1 MAVLM
6 AFDSIYHT
14 AQSTHCSCSTEP
26 TCIPQKSA
34 RSSCPDGEELY
45 RSDRQA
51 DPYLPALVRSPCCSL
66 HHLKNCECLTDHT
79 LAHPLNCRGGVMAH
93 PSAYCCTQVLNPGL
107 TRVRDASYPLDHTG
121 PQHLQYCCLATKTKF
136 LTWRI
141 ARAKW
146 PLKESGSGASG
157 SSIQLPMVRSHARHS
172 CDFRLKDVPTPAVNF
187 RNRSTS
193 TSRSSLV

>member
-1 MAVLM
+1 MAVPT

-14 AQSTHCSCSTEP
+14 AQSTRCSCSIEP

-107 TRVRDASYPLDHTG
+107 TREGCVLSTRPYRPSAPAILLSRNQNQIFDLAHSTCEMASERKWLRGIWELHPIADG
-121 PQHLQYCCLATKTKF
+121 SISCQAF
-136 LTWRI
+136 L
-141 ARAKW
+141 
-146 PLKESGSGASG
+146 
-157 SSIQLPMVRSHARHS
+157 
-172 CDFRLKDVPTPAVNF
+172 
-187 RNRSTS
+187 
-193 TSRSSLV
+193 